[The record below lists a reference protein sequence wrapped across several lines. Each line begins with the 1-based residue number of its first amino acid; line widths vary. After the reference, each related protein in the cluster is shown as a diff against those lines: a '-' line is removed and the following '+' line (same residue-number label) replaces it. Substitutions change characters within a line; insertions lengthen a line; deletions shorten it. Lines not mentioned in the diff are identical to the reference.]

1 MSDIKAF
8 SSSWQGIHHIALTTP
23 NLDETIHFYRDVLD
37 MQMLFEAPAGDM
49 HGRHSAFLPGSGYV
63 GLHFFETE
71 DAQIFSPEE
80 FGSDKMQW
88 FPGALHHIAI
98 AIPDEEAALKL
109 RDRLASHNVQMTK
122 FMNQGPTR
130 NMIFLDNNGILL
142 EANWP
147 NPDNET

>member
-49 HGRHSAFLPGSGYV
+49 HGRHAAFLPGSGYM
-63 GLHFFETE
+63 GLHFFEME
-71 DAQIFSPEE
+71 DAKIFSPPD
-80 FGSDKMQW
+80 FGSDKMPW

-98 AIPDEEAALKL
+98 AIPDEEAALQLQK
-109 RDRLASHNVQMTK
+109 RLASSNVHMTEI
-122 FMNQGPTR
+122 MNQGSTR
-130 NMIFLDNNGILL
+130 NIIFLDNNGMLL

-147 NPDNET
+147 KRDSET